1 MIRPFTL
8 LTAAL
13 AIGSGY
19 YLYQAKHRTR
29 LLDDQITSVEQKTE
43 AAETRIA
50 VLRAEWALEN
60 SPSRLADLASRYLL
74 LVPMQPSQAVS
85 MADLASHLP
94 PPAQPGATPPAV
106 TNPDLPLIAGLPQTA
121 LYASLDFFA
130 GPSVEAHPSSSPLA
144 IALAPADSSSQPPAA
159 PEAVASPAR
168 PTSVADLSAAAVPEP
183 VPAAVVPEP
192 ARSTPAPPKP
202 ALPAALSGPA
212 PAQTPPPRLT
222 RPALIAAAPERL
234 APSRFQPAPVLTSAL
249 GGAYPNLPPPAPL
262 SGSR

>member
-29 LLDDQITSVEQKTE
+29 LLDEQITSVEQKTE

-94 PPAQPGATPPAV
+94 PPAQPGAPPPAI
-106 TNPDLPLIAGLPQTA
+106 TNPDLTLIAGLPQTA

-130 GPSVEAHPSSSPLA
+130 GGSAGAHPSSSPLA
-144 IALAPADSSSQPPAA
+144 IALAPAHASSQPPAA
-159 PEAVASPAR
+159 PQAVASPA
-168 PTSVADLSAAAVPEP
+168 PPSSVADLSATPLSEP
-183 VPAAVVPEP
+183 VPAAVVSEP
-192 ARSTPAPPKP
+192 ARTPAPPKP
-202 ALPAALSGPA
+202 APVLAVSEPA

-222 RPALIAAAPERL
+222 RPTLIAAAPERL

-262 SGSR
+262 SGSH